1 MLKLKNIMFLLIWL
15 FPIQVWSAASIVVSV
30 TAPSTSSAALL
41 GKNIVKSMIF
51 SPCVNYDK
59 TTPVAFGAVT
69 FNPALT
75 PPITTPKGQVVTDS
89 NHIDQL
95 SVKITGSNDDVNKDK
110 IYDYDVYFFF
120 VNLSAK
126 GVLSATPAL
135 SDYQFYNFR
144 RYDAGVYGSG
154 RLSGVEIVL
163 LLNSASSA
171 SSLPGPPAPLLK
183 AKDFSAPA
191 INDVLLGGDFGID
204 GYNLPHGTWLAVGI
218 LMPEG
223 VAPNLNDPKSWA
235 YWDAVPFILGTP
247 WSTTSSVCN

>member
-15 FPIQVWSAASIVVSV
+15 LPMQAWSAASIVVSV
-30 TAPSTSSAALL
+30 TPPSTSSAAVL

-59 TTPVAFGAVT
+59 TLTTPVAFGAVT
-69 FNPALT
+69 FDSALT
-75 PPITTPKGQVVTDS
+75 PPISDSKGQVVTDS

-126 GVLSATPAL
+126 GVSSSTPAL
-135 SDYQFYNFR
+135 ADYQFYNFR
-144 RYDAGVYGSG
+144 RYDAGVFGSG
-154 RLSGVEIVL
+154 KLSGVEIVL
-163 LLNSASSA
+163 LLNSLSTTA
-171 SSLPGPPAPLLK
+171 APLLK

-191 INDVLLGGDFGID
+191 INDVLLGGDFRID

-218 LMPEG
+218 LIPANKPL
-223 VAPNLNDPKSWA
+223 VLDDPKSWA
-235 YWDAVPFILGTP
+235 YWDAV
-247 WSTTSSVCN
+247 